1 MGQLTEPFNIDDIA
15 RIRLHRLEPATLQKI
30 AYYKWYLYAPKVVVC
45 IKPFTETDIHLQE
58 ITVEMIS
65 KLKSRGISI
74 IILTPN
80 YSELYRVD
88 GDIIYLKNGK
98 MIDENEVYQTLYKK

>member
-1 MGQLTEPFNIDDIA
+1 
-15 RIRLHRLEPATLQKI
+15 
-30 AYYKWYLYAPKVVVC
+30 
-45 IKPFTETDIHLQE
+45 
-58 ITVEMIS
+58 MIS